1 MIVMKWERPGI
12 GSSSNELLGSWK
24 TRSCYISKPDY
35 SKTQIPVWCIFFKV
49 SKIYS
54 NYFSKAI
61 KINTDF
67 HRSINMKPRRRPS
80 ADILKKKKRY
90 FIRLQ
95 SRVAHEMKNETLRSF
110 ASEPLGLDALEIERD
125 VLENGSDAL
134 KNHLIQEFVSNLF
147 FTH

>member
-1 MIVMKWERPGI
+1 
-12 GSSSNELLGSWK
+12 
-24 TRSCYISKPDY
+24 
-35 SKTQIPVWCIFFKV
+35 
-49 SKIYS
+49 
-54 NYFSKAI
+54 
-61 KINTDF
+61 
-67 HRSINMKPRRRPS
+67 MKPRRRPS

-110 ASEPLGLDALEIERD
+110 ASEPLGLDALKIERD